1 MNARIFIGNTQVDS
15 LPANDRGL
23 AYGDGLFET
32 MLVHRGDVPWW
43 DAHWSRLED
52 GAARLQ
58 ISLPD
63 APVILGQA
71 SELFNQQS
79 FDQQQIAQQP
89 IDQDRGVLK
98 LIVTR
103 GGSGRG
109 YRRAAS
115 TEPNWV
121 VSRHRLPAKPCGSGL
136 MLRWCDTRLAIQPA
150 LAGIKHCNRLEQVV
164 ARAEWHD
171 DGIDDGLM
179 CDSEGF
185 VVSATSANLFVLREG
200 GWMTPMVD
208 RCGIAGVCR
217 AWCMTDL
224 AAVETRLTIAQVE
237 SADAIFLCNAV
248 RGILPVA
255 QLVRRAWS
263 PHPQVAALQARLA
276 RVHPA
281 FASDLEVP

>member
-1 MNARIFIGNTQVDS
+1 
-15 LPANDRGL
+15 
-23 AYGDGLFET
+23 
-32 MLVHRGDVPWW
+32 
-43 DAHWSRLED
+43 
-52 GAARLQ
+52 
-58 ISLPD
+58 
-63 APVILGQA
+63 
-71 SELFNQQS
+71 
-79 FDQQQIAQQP
+79 
-89 IDQDRGVLK
+89 
-98 LIVTR
+98 
-103 GGSGRG
+103 
-109 YRRAAS
+109 
-115 TEPNWV
+115 
-121 VSRHRLPAKPCGSGL
+121 

-150 LAGIKHCNRLEQVV
+150 LAGIKHCNRLEQVI
-164 ARAEWHD
+164 ARGEWHD

-185 VVSATSANLFVLREG
+185 VVGATSANLFVLREG

-237 SADAIFLCNAV
+237 LADAIFLCNAV

-263 PHPQVAALQARLA
+263 PHPQVTALQARLA